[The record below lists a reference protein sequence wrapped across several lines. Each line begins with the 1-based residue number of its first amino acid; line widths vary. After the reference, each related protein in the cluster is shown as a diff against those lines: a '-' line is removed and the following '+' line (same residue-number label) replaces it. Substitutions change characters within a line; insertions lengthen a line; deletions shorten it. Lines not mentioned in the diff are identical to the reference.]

1 MQARNSTAFFQLVHF
16 MYVIWKSLVKIDLPV
31 LNRDTFTLPLDPS
44 CVFTFV
50 NLFIPAVVSNTGIE
64 QSPL

>member
-1 MQARNSTAFFQLVHF
+1 MQARNSTAFFHLVHF
-16 MYVIWKSLVKIDLPV
+16 MYVAWKTLGKIDLPV
-31 LNRDTFTLPLDPS
+31 LNRATFTLSPDPS

-50 NLFIPAVVSNTGIE
+50 NLFIPAVVTNTGIE